1 MNTSTAETSIEMHL
15 DMDGRITSVS
25 PVIEHTI
32 GYHATELVGQPFDSL
47 VHFEDVPSLKASW
60 LLALAGDIGSHEIR
74 LLGKYGEVHRMRARS
89 RPLFSDGRTI
99 GLCEVMTD
107 ITAPSEN

>member
-1 MNTSTAETSIEMHL
+1 MNTSTTETSIEMSL
-15 DMDGRITSVS
+15 DLDGRITSVS

-47 VHFEDVPSLKASW
+47 VFFEDVPGLKARW
-60 LLALAGDIGSHEIR
+60 QLALNGDVSTHEIR
-74 LLGKYGEVHRMRARS
+74 LLGKYGDVRVMRACS
-89 RPLFSDGRTI
+89 RPLFSDGRTV